1 MKAGAV
7 APGLISALAG
17 SQSLEEGLG
26 RSLKLLLELTGA
38 RAAGLVFFPRRGA
51 PVSVLA
57 GTQGAPA
64 LDHWLRELLALRPP
78 PGKSPAGAP
87 SGWKGPGR
95 PGLLHL
101 PIGLRTEP
109 VGRLLLLAPAAR
121 HGRIRAA
128 LPPAFLREF
137 GSSVEQVWRL
147 HQRTLRL
154 SVMNDITA
162 LLASTVSLDG
172 IYQAFSAAIARL
184 VEFDAL
190 AVTLIDRER
199 RQFRAVDVTARSVP
213 LTVSEPRLPLA
224 ETLVGWVA
232 ERRIPR
238 RVDDLTHPSVPP
250 QSREIL
256 SARGYR
262 SAVVVPLY
270 SGEEVAGT
278 LNLCHRRPRAFDDED
293 VEILLEVAVLLAAVM
308 ENRRLLSETRQRAEE
323 LGALY
328 RTSQLITS
336 RLYLPAVLE
345 AISRSVTELTG
356 GTGCGIGLF
365 DAERSHVR
373 HVAAHG
379 FRTAEWRS
387 LSLATGEGIIGRVA
401 MNGVPIRTDDI
412 RDDPRSAQRD
422 VDEREGIRSMLA
434 VPLRVGEEII
444 GVISTFSTAVGAFGA
459 HHQTVLEAFADQA
472 GIAIQNA
479 RLFEERVR
487 WARQMQALNEA
498 GRAVNRSLDPNETI
512 RVILEQ
518 AREVLGAES
527 CGLMALDPEKGEL
540 YSVGSLDLTRE
551 VLGQIRIRVG
561 EGITGMAVL
570 LRRPVQSADLWN
582 DPRVRFP
589 QLPRE
594 SGFRSMLAVPL
605 LVGDGATGAITVFRK
620 DIHHFPEDE
629 ENLLSAFADQAAM
642 ALENARLFSS
652 VRTYSEQLE
661 SMVEERTRALDQQK
675 RFVEVILETLPLGLY
690 VLDGHLGVVTANRAG
705 FEVLPCE
712 AGRGSSFLSLFP
724 EDKRH
729 EVGEFL
735 VAALGAREVRRV
747 EEEMTLGGRPRTL
760 RLTAALLASREEAE
774 THAVVLIEDI
784 TLQKRLAQQVLLT
797 ERLSLAG
804 RLAAGVAHELNNP
817 LATIAG
823 CSESLR
829 ERAKDPSLGAN
840 PAFRDFPSYLAIIE
854 EEAFRCKE
862 ITGSLLQFVREPG
875 SSRVPTD
882 LNGLVEKALDLLRHQ
897 PRFAGAQYASELD
910 PALPPAVVNEGQIRQ
925 VFLGLAANALEAMEG
940 KGRLTVKSRGLPDGD
955 LAVEFHDEGPGIPE
969 TALARIFDPF
979 FTTKPP
985 GQGTGLG
992 LAIAQGIVADHGGR
1006 IEVST
1011 RTGQGSAFRVVLPRG
1026 QGSERP

>member
-1 MKAGAV
+1 MKPSAA

-17 SQSLEEGLG
+17 AQSLEEGLA
-26 RSLKLLLELTGA
+26 RSLRLLLQLTGA
-38 RAAGLVFFPRRGA
+38 RAAGLTFLPPRGA

-57 GTQGAPA
+57 GTRGAPG
-64 LDHWLRELLALRPP
+64 LERWLREVLASAGRQPNPP
-78 PGKSPAGAP
+78 
-87 SGWKGPGR
+87 GPGR
-95 PGLLHL
+95 WVVRRL
-101 PIGLRTEP
+101 PIGSRTRP
-109 VGRLLLLAPAAR
+109 VGRLVLLAPS
-121 HGRIRAA
+121 GRRLRGKDA
-128 LPPAFLREF
+128 PTPAFLIEF
-137 GSSVEQVWRL
+137 GIAVEQVWRL

-154 SVMNDITA
+154 SVMNEITA
-162 LLASTVSLDG
+162 LLASTLPLEQ
-172 IYQAFSAAIARL
+172 IYQAFSAAAARL
-184 VEFDAL
+184 VEYDSL

-199 RQFRAVDVTARSVP
+199 GEFRAVDVTARSVP
-213 LTVSEPRLPLA
+213 LPVADTRFPLA

-238 RVDDLTHPSVPP
+238 RVDDLTDPSVPSK
-250 QSREIL
+250 SREIL
-256 SARGYR
+256 SGRGYR

-293 VEILLEVAVLLAAVM
+293 VEILLEVAILLAAAI
-308 ENRRLLSETRQRAEE
+308 EHRRLLSETRQRAEE

-356 GTGCGIGLF
+356 GTGCGIGLL
-365 DAERSHVR
+365 DAERTRVS

-379 FRTAEWRS
+379 FRTPEWRS
-387 LSLATGEGIIGRVA
+387 LSLAVGDGIIGRVA
-401 MNGVPIRTDDI
+401 MTGVPIRTDDI
-412 RDDPRSAQRD
+412 GSDPRSAQRD
-422 VDEREGIRSMLA
+422 IDEREGIRSMLA
-434 VPLRVGEEII
+434 VPLRVGEELI
-444 GVISTFSTAVGAFGA
+444 GVISAFSTAVGAFAA
-459 HHQTVLEAFADQA
+459 HHETLLEAFADQA

-518 AREVLGAES
+518 AREVLGAAS
-527 CGLMALDPEKGEL
+527 CGLLALDPEKGEL
-540 YSVGSLDLTRE
+540 YSVGSLDLAQE
-551 VLGQIRIRVG
+551 VLGRIRVRVG

-570 LRRPVQSADLWN
+570 VRRPVQSADLWN

-620 DIHHFPEDE
+620 DLHHFSEEE

-642 ALENARLFSS
+642 ALEHARLFSS

-661 SMVEERTRALDQQK
+661 DMVEDRTRALDRQK

-690 VLDGHLGVVTANRAG
+690 VLDGQFAVVSANRAG
-705 FEVLPCE
+705 LEVLPCV
-712 AGRGSSFLSLFP
+712 AGRGCSFLSLFP
-724 EDKRH
+724 EDKRLA
-729 EVGEFL
+729 VGEFL
-735 VAALGAREVRRV
+735 VAMLAAREVRQV
-747 EEEMTLGGRPRTL
+747 EEEISLGDRTKSL
-760 RLTAALLASREEAE
+760 RLTAAPLEPAREAE
-774 THAVVLIEDI
+774 THVVVLIEDV
-784 TLQKRLAQQVLLT
+784 TLQKRLAQQMLLT
-797 ERLSLAG
+797 ERLTVAG

-823 CSESLR
+823 CAESLR
-829 ERAKDPSLGAN
+829 ERVKDPSLAGL
-840 PAFRDFPSYLAIIE
+840 PAFQDFPSYLAIIE

-875 SSRVPTD
+875 SRRAPTD
-882 LNGLVEKALDLLRHQ
+882 LNGLVEKALELLRHQ
-897 PRFAGAQYASELD
+897 PRFAGAQYVTDLD
-910 PALPPAVVNEGQIRQ
+910 PALPQALINEGQIRQ
-925 VFLGLAANALEAMEG
+925 VFLGLAANALEAMEV
-940 KGRLTVKSRGLPDGD
+940 KGRLTVRSRRLPEGD
-955 LAVEFHDEGPGIPE
+955 LAVEFEDQGPGIPE
-969 TALARIFDPF
+969 TVLPRIFDPF

-1011 RTGQGSAFRVVLPRG
+1011 RVGRGSTFRVILP
-1026 QGSERP
+1026 QGLGEERA

>member
-1 MKAGAV
+1 MKRSAV
-7 APGLISALAG
+7 ASGLISALAG
-17 SQSLEEGLG
+17 AQSLEEGLG
-26 RSLKLLLELTGA
+26 RSLTLLLQLTRA
-38 RAAGLVFFPRRGA
+38 RAAGLLFLPRRGA
-51 PVSVLA
+51 PLSVLA
-57 GTQGAPA
+57 GTRGAPA
-64 LDHWLRELLALRPP
+64 LERWLRDLLALPP
-78 PGKSPAGAP
+78 QKSPAAP
-87 SGWKGPGR
+87 PPGWKGPGR
-95 PGLLHL
+95 PVLLRL
-101 PIGLRTEP
+101 PIGPRAQP
-109 VGRLLLLAPAAR
+109 SGRLLLLAA
-121 HGRIRAA
+121 GRRGLSRNA
-128 LPPAFLREF
+128 LTPAFLSEF
-137 GSSVEQVWRL
+137 GVAVERVWRL

-154 SVMNDITA
+154 SVMNEIAA
-162 LLASTVSLDG
+162 LLASTLTLEEVC
-172 IYQAFSAAIARL
+172 QAFSEAVARL
-184 VEFDAL
+184 VEFDSL

-199 RQFRAVDVTARSVP
+199 QEFRAVDVTARSVSLP
-213 LTVSEPRLPLA
+213 VTDTRLPLG
-224 ETLVGWVA
+224 ETLVAWVA

-238 RVDDLTHPSVPP
+238 RVDDLTHSSVPP
-250 QSREIL
+250 RSREIL
-256 SARGYR
+256 SSRGYR

-278 LNLCHRRPRAFDDED
+278 LNLCHRRPGAFDDED
-293 VEILLEVAVLLAAVM
+293 VEILLEVAILLAAAI
-308 ENRRLLSETRQRAEE
+308 EHRRLLSETRQRAEE

-356 GTGCGIGLF
+356 GTGCGIGLL
-365 DAERSHVR
+365 DADKTWVT

-379 FRTAEWRS
+379 FRTVEWRS
-387 LSLATGEGIIGRVA
+387 LSLAVGEGIIGRVA
-401 MNGVPIRTDDI
+401 MTGIPIRTDDI
-412 RDDPRSAQRD
+412 RSDPHSARRD

-444 GVISTFSTAVGAFGA
+444 GVISAFSTAVGAFA
-459 HHQTVLEAFADQA
+459 APHETLLEAFADQA

-518 AREVLGAES
+518 AREVLGAAS

-540 YSVGSLDLTRE
+540 FSVGSLDLARE

-570 LRRPVQSADLWN
+570 LRRPVQSSDLWN

-642 ALENARLFSS
+642 ALEHARLFSS

-661 SMVEERTRALDQQK
+661 AMVEDRTLALDQQK

-690 VLDGHLGVVTANRAG
+690 VLDGELAVVTANRAG
-705 FEVLPCE
+705 LEVLPCE
-712 AGRGSSFLSLFP
+712 AGRGCSFVSLFP
-724 EDKRH
+724 EGKRLA
-729 EVGEFL
+729 VGEFL
-735 VAALGAREVRRV
+735 IATLAAREVRQIEEEFTLDGRSKTLRLRAAPLASTV
-747 EEEMTLGGRPRTL
+747 EEE
-760 RLTAALLASREEAE
+760 
-774 THAVVLIEDI
+774 THLVVLIEDI
-784 TLQKRLAQQVLLT
+784 TLQKRLAHQMLLT
-797 ERLSLAG
+797 ERLTIAG

-823 CSESLR
+823 CAEALR
-829 ERAKDPSLGAN
+829 ERAKDPALAGL
-840 PAFRDFPSYLAIIE
+840 PAFHDFPSYLGIIE

-862 ITGSLLQFVREPG
+862 ITGSLLQLVREPG
-875 SSRVPTD
+875 SRRQSTD
-882 LNGLVEKALDLLRHQ
+882 LNGLLEKVLELLRHQ
-897 PRFAGAQYASELD
+897 PRFAGAQYVTELD
-910 PALPPAVVNEGQIRQ
+910 AALPPAMANEGQIRQ

-940 KGRLTVKSRGLPDGD
+940 KGRLTVRSRRLPDGD
-955 LAVEFHDEGPGIPE
+955 LAVEFEDQGSGIPE
-969 TALARIFDPF
+969 AVLPRIFDPF

-992 LAIAQGIVADHGGR
+992 LAIAQSIVADHGGR
-1006 IEVST
+1006 VEVST
-1011 RTGQGSAFRVVLPRG
+1011 APGRGSTFRVVLPQG
-1026 QGSERP
+1026 QGAGRP